1 MTTRLAL
8 DPPASAATPITEEML
23 DQARDASRESPRGRI
38 IFPLQKTADAPLQRM
53 FNAMQPGSY
62 VQPHCHD
69 VTPKPETVIVLR
81 GSIAYFVFDDQGA
94 VTNTIIA
101 KAGSPTFGI
110 DSTPNVWHTFFA
122 LEPDTVV
129 FECKPGPYNPT
140 TDKRFAPWAPP
151 EGSPE
156 ADTLLAQLKARLSS
170 SERPQ

>member
-8 DPPASAATPITEEML
+8 DPPASAVTPITEEML

-81 GSIAYFVFDDQGA
+81 GSIAYFVFDDNGA
-94 VTNTIIA
+94 VTKTIIA

-129 FECKPGPYNPT
+129 FECKTGPYDAL
-140 TDKRFAPWAPP
+140 TDKRFAPWAPA
-151 EGSPE
+151 EGTPE
-156 ADTLLAQLKARLSS
+156 ADQLLAQLK
-170 SERPQ
+170 EHITPPKKPQ